1 MKLACVVGA
10 ATKPGRLGNAIAFS
24 SEVASA
30 ASDSVDVID
39 LALTK
44 VEICDGRPSD
54 QYSQETQN
62 TIKAIGSA
70 DAVIFGSPVYRATYP
85 GVLKNLLDHLPVAA
99 LKDKPV
105 GIIAMAAGF
114 HHYLGVDSHMRF
126 VLAWFGALTLPNSVY
141 LTNEDFTDGKL
152 SSEQAKKDLQDLIST
167 TRQFYLA
174 LREKEYGPTP
184 LAAKPW

>member
-10 ATKPGRLGNAIAFS
+10 ATKPGRLGKAIAFS
-24 SEVASA
+24 AERARA
-30 ASDSVDVID
+30 RSDTVEVID
-39 LALTK
+39 LALAK
-44 VEICDGRPSD
+44 VEICDGRPPD
-54 QYSQETQN
+54 QYAVETQN
-62 TIKAIGSA
+62 TIEIINSA
-70 DAVIFGSPVYRATYP
+70 EAVIFGSPVYRATYP

-105 GIIAMAAGF
+105 GIVAMAAGV

-141 LTNEDFTDGKL
+141 LTNDDFTDGEL
-152 SSEQAKKDLQDLIST
+152 SSESAKTDLGDLIATARKFS
-167 TRQFYLA
+167 QA
-174 LREKEYGPTP
+174 LDGKPYGPTP